1 MTGPIKVAV
10 IDDHPLFR
18 EGVANTIQR
27 SGAVQVIAE
36 GETADDAIEIAKA
49 KLPDIV
55 LLDVSLPGGGM
66 EAARA
71 IVKACPVVK
80 IIMLTVSESE
90 EHVQQA
96 MAAGVHGYVL
106 KGTSGPELI
115 NTLRAVA
122 RGEYYV
128 TPRVSVRTML
138 AFANPGLSGRT
149 EDHFRQWRLLFAGV
163 YNWEKG
169 PWRPFATFGAGVHFV
184 RLMAADTNDI
194 SNQGFCCIALARV
207 CLVCFRQ
214 FHDSA
219 RDDVAYN
226 SVFCQKASSV
236 FSGCFAVRSKIEQQH
251 RGDASR
257 AVLSQRQK

>member
-80 IIMLTVSESE
+80 IVMLTVSESE

-128 TPRVSVRTML
+128 TPTFAARILAHARRPPKAPPRDDGNGDLTKREEQILDRVARRPDQQGDRRR
-138 AFANPGLSGRT
+138 AANQREDREALHDEHPAEAAGPQPGRGG
-149 EDHFRQWRLLFAGV
+149 DGIPQADAGDV
-163 YNWEKG
+163 IAAR
-169 PWRPFATFGAGVHFV
+169 RPQASAPPSRARVAAAQAAK
-184 RLMAADTNDI
+184 RPSAIAARMAAI
-194 SNQGFCCIALARV
+194 S
-207 CLVCFRQ
+207 
-214 FHDSA
+214 SW
-219 RDDVAYN
+219 
-226 SVFCQKASSV
+226 
-236 FSGCFAVRSKIEQQH
+236 
-251 RGDASR
+251 
-257 AVLSQRQK
+257 

>member
-36 GETADDAIEIAKA
+36 GETADEAIEIAKA

-55 LLDVSLPGGGM
+55 LLDVSLPGGGV

-80 IIMLTVSESE
+80 IVMLTVSESE

-128 TPRVSVRTML
+128 TPTFAARIL
-138 AFANPGLSGRT
+138 AHTR
-149 EDHFRQWRLLFAGV
+149 
-163 YNWEKG
+163 
-169 PWRPFATFGAGVHFV
+169 RPQRATP
-184 RLMAADTNDI
+184 
-194 SNQGFCCIALARV
+194 
-207 CLVCFRQ
+207 
-214 FHDSA
+214 
-219 RDDVAYN
+219 RDDGNGDLTKREEQILNRVADGLTNKEIAGALQISEKTVKHYMTN
-226 SVFCQKASSV
+226 ILQKLQ
-236 FSGCFAVRSKIEQQH
+236 VRNRVEAAMEYRKRMQ
-251 RGDASR
+251 GA
-257 AVLSQRQK
+257 

>member
-80 IIMLTVSESE
+80 IVMLTVSESE

-128 TPRVSVRTML
+128 TPTFAARIL
-138 AFANPGLSGRT
+138 AHTR
-149 EDHFRQWRLLFAGV
+149 
-163 YNWEKG
+163 
-169 PWRPFATFGAGVHFV
+169 RPPKAPP
-184 RLMAADTNDI
+184 
-194 SNQGFCCIALARV
+194 
-207 CLVCFRQ
+207 
-214 FHDSA
+214 
-219 RDDVAYN
+219 RDDGNGDLTKREEQILNRVADGLTNKEIAGALQISEKTVKHYMTN
-226 SVFCQKASSV
+226 ILQKLQ
-236 FSGCFAVRSKIEQQH
+236 VRNRVEAAMEYRKRMQ
-251 RGDASR
+251 GA
-257 AVLSQRQK
+257 